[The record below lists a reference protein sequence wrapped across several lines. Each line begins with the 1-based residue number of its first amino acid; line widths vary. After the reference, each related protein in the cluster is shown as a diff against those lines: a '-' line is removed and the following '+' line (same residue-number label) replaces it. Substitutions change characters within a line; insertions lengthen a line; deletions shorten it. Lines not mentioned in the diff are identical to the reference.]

1 MSPRDVLMVS
11 LGVLVATLPPTRA
24 CSEYATPRALSQT
37 GGTLGPTMV
46 ASSTELQ
53 LALDLIGVF
62 VFALSGALI
71 GVRKH
76 LDLLGVAV
84 LSWVAGLGGG
94 MIRDVFLG
102 DLPPVGISDWRLTAA
117 ALSAGLFIFAIHPR
131 LMEVRAKGGGSRVR
145 IGLITR
151 LVRVLDAAGLAVF
164 SVGGALKAISFGATP
179 LAAVMIG
186 VITATGGGL
195 LRDVLVRE
203 VPEVLRRELYAVP
216 ALIGACSVV
225 VAFNAGYL
233 ATWVVWGSVILV
245 FVIRIVAVV
254 LDLNAPTAMRT
265 GDH

>member
-1 MSPRDVLMVS
+1 
-11 LGVLVATLPPTRA
+11 
-24 CSEYATPRALSQT
+24 
-37 GGTLGPTMV
+37 MV

-76 LDLLGVAV
+76 LDLVGVAV

-117 ALSAGLFIFAIHPR
+117 ALSAGLFVFAVHSR
-131 LMEVRAKGGGSRVR
+131 LMEVRAKGGSRVR

-164 SVGGALKAISFGATP
+164 SVGGALKAISFGVTP

-186 VITATGGGL
+186 VITAVGGGL
-195 LRDVLVRE
+195 LRDLLVRE

-225 VAFNAGYL
+225 IAFNAGYL

-265 GDH
+265 GDHR